1 MKLNSDIGYEMVGGR
16 EREECHRTATT
27 TTYGK
32 PYNLVVFRRLAI
44 VKMTSVPFEFR
55 LILLVNLS

>member
-1 MKLNSDIGYEMVGGR
+1 MRWLVV

-32 PYNLVVFRRLAI
+32 PYNLVVFRRLAAS
-44 VKMTSVPFEFR
+44 KMTSVPFEFR